1 MNTYSLT
8 IGHVC
13 YYDIEITASSIEE
26 AKAKAIEW
34 DFEFSSMDD
43 EKVNSANGCAVVQV
57 IEEEGKPDRLI
68 MLQEPKVL
76 EQK

>member
-13 YYDIEITASSIEE
+13 YYDIEITALSIEE

-34 DFEFSSMDD
+34 DFEFSSMDV
-43 EKVNSANGCAVVQV
+43 EKVNSANGCAGGQV